1 MHTAPAEEN
10 NRKVI
15 YLNLSNTKTYV
26 GPRLYPW
33 QQAVTDTICD
43 KPNSGLVCCVKSR
56 RQCGKSYVCEGI
68 LLHYAINYKG
78 TINGMI
84 SPTMAQ
90 ARKVYREV
98 INAIFSSGIIKRKN
112 ETLLEIELINGSTI
126 FFKSAEV
133 GDGLRGYKV
142 SGILIL
148 DEAAY
153 LAPDILQL
161 VLPWRQVSNAPMLVV
176 STPRVKDG
184 IFFNYYKEGLD
195 GDKNV
200 VSIDWNA
207 FDTSAL
213 LPPEMV
219 EQYRR
224 VLTANQFK
232 SEILGEWLDDDALV
246 FQYIREN
253 TIPDTPGKYNRVYG
267 GIDFGAGD
275 GNDYTA
281 FSVLNESGE
290 MVYLDY
296 FNDLSTL
303 QQIERLTADIMSFG
317 NAFVSINMENNSLG
331 KPLIDLIINSL
342 NEKGQQVL
350 VSKINRWVT
359 TNSSKS
365 ELVKDFQVALEQS
378 KVKIFNNPTL
388 INQFASYEAE
398 YNPKTQVITYNG
410 AYGTHDDLVMSTML
424 AYNAYYKNSLRGT
437 YSIGFTSKNAY

>member
-1 MHTAPAEEN
+1 MPVNGLHIQLPH
-10 NRKVI
+10 
-15 YLNLSNTKTYV
+15 
-26 GPRLYPW
+26 LYPW
-33 QQAVTDTICD
+33 QKDVVDQFCNQAGTGKV
-43 KPNSGLVCCVKSR
+43 VVVKSR
-56 RQCGKSYVCEGI
+56 RQCGKTFMCCSI
-68 LLHYAINYKG
+68 LLHYACTYPNTTSAI
-78 TINGMI
+78 IE
-84 SPTMAQ
+84 PTNAQ
-90 ARKVYREV
+90 ARKVFKT
-98 INAIFSSGIIKRKN
+98 ISKALDGTGILKSKN
-112 ETLLEIELINGSTI
+112 ETFLTIELVNGSTI
-126 FFKSAEV
+126 MFKSAQIKE
-133 GDGLRGYKV
+133 GLRGYTI
-142 SGILIL
+142 SGTIVL

-153 LAPDILQL
+153 LPPDILEL
-161 VLPWRQVSNAPMLVV
+161 VLPWRQVHKAPMMLV
-176 STPRVKDG
+176 STPRVKEG
-184 IFFNYYKEGLD
+184 TFYGYWKEGLE
-195 GDKNV
+195 GKNV
-200 VSIDWNA
+200 TSIDWA
-207 FDTSAL
+207 EYDTSEL
-213 LPPEMV
+213 LDENTI
-219 EQYRR
+219 EQYRK
-224 VLTANQFK
+224 VLTKNQFR
-232 SEILGEWLDDDALV
+232 SEILGEFLDSDGLV
-246 FQYIREN
+246 FNYLREN
-253 TIPDTPGKYNRVYG
+253 AIPDTPGKYNRVYG

-275 GNDYTA
+275 GNDFTS
-281 FSVLNESGE
+281 FSVINEKGE

-388 INQFASYEAE
+388 INQFTSYEAE
-398 YNPKTQVITYNG
+398 YNPRTQIITYNG